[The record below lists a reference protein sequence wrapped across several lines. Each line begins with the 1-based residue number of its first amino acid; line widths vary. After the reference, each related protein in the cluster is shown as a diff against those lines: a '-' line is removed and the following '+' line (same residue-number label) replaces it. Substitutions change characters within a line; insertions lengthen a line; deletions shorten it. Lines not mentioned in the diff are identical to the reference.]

1 MLLYIW
7 TGVIMTTVNGDNWCR
22 PELGLQVSLRLGSVE
37 GYGLST

>member
-1 MLLYIW
+1 MDGSYYD
-7 TGVIMTTVNGDNWCR
+7 NCQRDNWCR